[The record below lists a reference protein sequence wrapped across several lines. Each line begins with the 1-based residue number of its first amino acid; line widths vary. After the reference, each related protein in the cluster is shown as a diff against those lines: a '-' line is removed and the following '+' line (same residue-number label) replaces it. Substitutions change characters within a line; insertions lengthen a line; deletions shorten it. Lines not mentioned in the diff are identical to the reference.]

1 MNFSEQDTR
10 VKIIDEKLKLALW
23 NEENIIREYYFN
35 AGKKLIGG
43 KRGQRKFV
51 DYLLK
56 FQNKHLAIIEAKK
69 LSKDPLDGL
78 SQAQEYAKNLDVRFV
93 YCTNGEK
100 IYEFER
106 VFGNLKEW
114 QHKLLTQKELRYYQ
128 KIAVERVIKAL
139 IEQKDRILLTLAT
152 GTGKTTIA
160 FALCY
165 RLLEARWNKNN
176 KDKKPRILFLSDRV
190 SLRDQALGEFNY
202 IEQDCKK
209 VGQMK
214 KVAGRKF

>member
-69 LSKDPLDGL
+69 LSKDPLWTF
-78 SQAQEYAKNLDVRFV
+78 SS
-93 YCTNGEK
+93 T
-100 IYEFER
+100 
-106 VFGNLKEW
+106 
-114 QHKLLTQKELRYYQ
+114 
-128 KIAVERVIKAL
+128 
-139 IEQKDRILLTLAT
+139 RI
-152 GTGKTTIA
+152 
-160 FALCY
+160 
-165 RLLEARWNKNN
+165 
-176 KDKKPRILFLSDRV
+176 
-190 SLRDQALGEFNY
+190 
-202 IEQDCKK
+202 CKK
-209 VGQMK
+209 FRCAFCVLHK
-214 KVAGRKF
+214 WRKDL

>member
-100 IYEFER
+100 IYEYDMQNARGEY
-106 VFGNLKEW
+106 V
-114 QHKLLTQKELRYYQ
+114 
-128 KIAVERVIKAL
+128 
-139 IEQKDRILLTLAT
+139 DILL
-152 GTGKTTIA
+152 
-160 FALCY
+160 
-165 RLLEARWNKNN
+165 
-176 KDKKPRILFLSDRV
+176 V
-190 SLRDQALGEFNY
+190 
-202 IEQDCKK
+202 
-209 VGQMK
+209 
-214 KVAGRKF
+214 RKFYLSVFLGI